1 MARLAAAAALVK
13 VSPDEA
19 KGAIQCIIELLRAED
34 VQVRYAALSALQSL
48 AVRDG
53 DIGWNPY
60 TPHDPSST
68 FGNMGAEVIA
78 AVTASLKDGDGRIRE
93 AAALALA
100 SIGPEAKD
108 SAVVVEELFKDN
120 EGRVRRAAA
129 MAVGAMGPDVGRTIP
144 ALKGLLKDR
153 DGRVREAAAQ
163 SLEKIE
169 PQASQGTAELTR
181 NRDVGRYVAIQVLE
195 QPDSDARAAVSAV
208 ARLLKADDWFL
219 RVEAASFLGEI
230 GPDAKA
236 TAPGSSN
243 CSRTR
248 MGRFAAPLRWLS
260 GKSAPTP
267 SNAFTSSASCWATG
281 TERSD
286 RPPPSRLVR
295 SRAQKPRRPFRPSRN
310 CWKTGTRR
318 FAMRH
323 RKPWAGST
331 NFSDTFGDAIR
342 NSEPVRLW
350 FPVPAFR
357 DQDDVDEESKVR
369 NSAPG
374 PFMAFSAAGGIRPG
388 IHAGLA
394 GREPPFS
401 RSPQPSSPVHGAS
414 SRRGLQPNGNLA
426 GLKPSPREGP

>member
-1 MARLAAAAALVK
+1 MMLRICGLLVPLVLFGAQDTTARGRYGRRRKAQTSRADAENVAQPETSRLDASDLTEMLGDRDDMARLAAAAALVK

-34 VQVRYAALSALQSL
+34 AQVRYAALSALQSL

-53 DIGWNPY
+53 DIGWDPY

-129 MAVGAMGPDVGRTIP
+129 MAVGEMGPDVGRTIP
-144 ALKGLLKDR
+144 ALKALLKDR

-163 SLEKIE
+163 SIEKIE
-169 PQASQGTAELTR
+169 PQASQGTDKLTR

-195 QPDSDARAAVSAV
+195 RPDSDARAAVSAV

-236 TAPGSSN
+236 TAPALLELLKDKDGQVR
-243 CSRTR
+243 CS
-248 MGRFAAPLRWLS
+248 AALALGKVGTDAKQCVHLLS
-260 GKSAPTP
+260 ELLGDRDGEVRQAAAIAIGQIEGPEAKTAIP
-267 SNAFTSSASCWATG
+267 AL
-281 TERSD
+281 TELLED
-286 RPPPSRLVR
+286 R
-295 SRAQKPRRPFRPSRN
+295 
-310 CWKTGTRR
+310 
-318 FAMRH
+318 
-323 RKPWAGST
+323 
-331 NFSDTFGDAIR
+331 
-342 NSEPVRLW
+342 
-350 FPVPAFR
+350 
-357 DQDDVDEESKVR
+357 DEEVR
-369 NSAPG
+369 N
-374 PFMAFSAAGGIRPG
+374 AASEALGKINEFR
-388 IHAGLA
+388 
-394 GREPPFS
+394 
-401 RSPQPSSPVHGAS
+401 
-414 SRRGLQPNGNLA
+414 
-426 GLKPSPREGP
+426 